1 MKTLAAIGL
10 CTCLGG
16 ALLPLAL
23 SGPVEPLVVLLCLL
37 GTCAA
42 GWNGLLLAEAAR
54 LAAPGK
60 AGDAAGGVLAVAF
73 AGVVV
78 GPSLFGLAVAVLD
91 SYALAFGLLALLPG
105 LGAVIAWRSAR

>member
-1 MKTLAAIGL
+1 M
-10 CTCLGG
+10 
-16 ALLPLAL
+16 LPLAL
-23 SGPVEPLVVLLCLL
+23 AGPDGPLVVLLCLL

-78 GPSLFGLAVAVLD
+78 GPSLFGFAVTLMH
-91 SYALAFGLLALLPG
+91 SYAIAFGLLALLPG
-105 LGAVIAWRSAR
+105 LGAIIAWRSAR